1 MINLSFEFVIGMLLL
16 PLIRIAA
23 DKLILVGQNLD
34 DELVNQT
41 KPNLGAGLIEA
52 FAYVG
57 GAILISWCI

>member
-1 MINLSFEFVIGMLLL
+1 MLLL